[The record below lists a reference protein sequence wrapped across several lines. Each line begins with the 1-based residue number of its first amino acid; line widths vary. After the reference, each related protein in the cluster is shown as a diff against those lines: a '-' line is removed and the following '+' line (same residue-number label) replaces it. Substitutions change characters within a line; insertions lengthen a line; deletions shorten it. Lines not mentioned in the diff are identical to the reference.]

1 MIHRIHTITL
11 FLLAGLSGLLLVS
24 ASGKASAEIIG
35 SCNNAT
41 GGICV
46 EYTGAGYKDIK
57 SLQRV
62 CEAQT
67 VTFLV
72 GSACPTEERVGTCV
86 RNRGKPTETQYR
98 YYSNFP
104 GTGPKV
110 SKKGVAAQGQRQ
122 CKPPKG
128 EWILN

>member
-1 MIHRIHTITL
+1 MPRRLHTIIL
-11 FLLAGLSGLLLVS
+11 FLLATLSLAS
-24 ASGKASAEIIG
+24 ASGTGSAGIIG
-35 SCNNAT
+35 SCNNTA

-72 GSACPTEERVGTCV
+72 GSTCPTGERVGTCV
-86 RNRGKPTETQYR
+86 RNKGKPAETLYR

-104 GTGPKV
+104 GSGPKV

-122 CKPPKG
+122 CKPPRG
-128 EWILN
+128 EWILD